1 MTFKEEIEQ
10 GIKELLI
17 ITPIMK
23 DLHNDI
29 NSQQLFLMHD
39 IIPIDKSKYN
49 IKYNNVLNSLKDK
62 GFKILLVA

>member
-23 DLHNDI
+23 DIHNDI
-29 NSQQLFLMHD
+29 NNQQLFFNHD
-39 IIPIDKSKYN
+39 VIPIDKSKYN
-49 IKYNNVLNSLKDK
+49 KSYDIVLNKLKSK
-62 GFKILLVA
+62 GFKILVA

>member
-1 MTFKEEIEQ
+1 MTLKEEIEQ

-39 IIPIDKSKYN
+39 IIPIDIAGHSRHALACADEKEITINEHIS
-49 IKYNNVLNSLKDK
+49 
-62 GFKILLVA
+62 